1 MSGLGTS
8 PAARLS
14 LASAQE
20 RAKLEMVNLV
30 QACESSLSGH
40 PNKERVLGHVQA
52 IQILLD
58 NVHQALG
65 LSEE

>member
-1 MSGLGTS
+1 MNGLGTS

-14 LASAQE
+14 LAAAQE
-20 RAKLEMVNLV
+20 RAKLEMVNLE
-30 QACESSLSGH
+30 QACEASLAGH
-40 PNKERVLGHVQA
+40 PNQQRVMGHVQA